1 MLIHK
6 TLKSAAGR
14 RLMLL
19 YMAVLLLLSAGNTTA
34 QAPET
39 ASGSPAGGVSTATEQ
54 TTAAD
59 SDQPFDAS
67 ITVPELLEKAR
78 EAFGLDKL
86 DLAEKFYQEILIR
99 ERSNLQAMLELSNV
113 YERSGNLE
121 YARGLLARSAKLAP
135 GDRPIAQ
142 RLESVERMLSAVL
155 AEEVDS
161 LMTTAQYELA
171 IPKLSLH
178 ISFEPENPEN
188 YYKRA
193 VCYSRLGKPTA
204 ALASINSALKLD
216 QAEQYLRFRTAV
228 LEDMKSSEAKELMA
242 QARKLIQGGD
252 PGDHRKALEILG
264 EVLQTVPDNTWAKTE
279 FVRLSNLVE
288 ESEGGTAA
296 ENEEAGFWNT
306 VRNGLSFAAR
316 IGKTATGLVAA
327 HLSALLLLITAL
339 VIFRSPFT
347 QLIAKAF
354 KPRYLLSGTFPR
366 FTLSEILIML
376 NAESHSGVLRIKGE
390 SCRGKIYID
399 KGEPCHCSV
408 GKLNGVYALYH
419 LLGNSG
425 GGFFEFGE
433 GSIPLNRTIDTPLSV
448 ILMEHSDGGPGS
460 ASKRRS
466 RHNKAKKQKSRMKE
480 LLESKSGK

>member
-1 MLIHK
+1 MLIH
-6 TLKSAAGR
+6 TIVKSAAGR
-14 RLMLL
+14 RLTLL
-19 YMAVLLLLSAGNTTA
+19 YMAVLLLLPVGRATA
-34 QAPET
+34 QTPET
-39 ASGSPAGGVSTATEQ
+39 ASGRPEGGVSTATEQ
-54 TTAAD
+54 LTASD

-67 ITVPELLEKAR
+67 ITVPELFEKAR

-135 GDRPIAQ
+135 GDRSIAL

-161 LMTTAQYELA
+161 LMTSAQYELA

-193 VCYSRLGKPTA
+193 VCYSRLDKPTA
-204 ALASINSALKLD
+204 ALTSINSALKLN
-216 QAEQYLRFRTAV
+216 QAEQYLRLRTTI
-228 LEDMKSSEAKELMA
+228 LEDMKSSEAKELVA
-242 QARKLIQGGD
+242 QARKLIQGGN
-252 PGDHRKALEILG
+252 PGNHRKALEILG
-264 EVLQTVPDNTWAKTE
+264 EVLETVPDHTWAKTE
-279 FVRLSNLVE
+279 FVRLSNLLE
-288 ESEGGTAA
+288 ESEGGTAG
-296 ENEEAGFWNT
+296 ENDEEAGAWQS
-306 VRNGLSFAAR
+306 VRSALAFAAR
-316 IGKTATGLVAA
+316 FGKAATGLAIT
-327 HLSALLLLITAL
+327 HLSALLLLITVL

-376 NAESHSGVLRIKGE
+376 NAESHSGIIRIKGE
-390 SCRGKIYID
+390 SCRGKAGRD
-399 KGEPCHCSV
+399 RSGQRRHGHRGPRRDRPGADEHRPVLPGEPPDQRWSREPV
-408 GKLNGVYALYH
+408 WRRPAVRWR
-419 LLGNSG
+419 
-425 GGFFEFGE
+425 
-433 GSIPLNRTIDTPLSV
+433 GSILPRRPC
-448 ILMEHSDGGPGS
+448 
-460 ASKRRS
+460 RS
-466 RHNKAKKQKSRMKE
+466 RKGWE
-480 LLESKSGK
+480 PE